1 MPELP
6 TTPAAPDIA
15 GHATVVPKPSLFYQ
29 DSGDMNPIRFSHFS
43 VENVR
48 YWVKTK
54 VSPEGSLR
62 WIGAMS
68 LCGRFVP
75 GLSAAIAGS
84 SAALGGCVS
93 YGASLG

>member
-1 MPELP
+1 MPEFP
-6 TTPAAPDIA
+6 TASDAPDIA
-15 GHATVVPKPSLFYQ
+15 GHATVVPKPSLFCQ
-29 DSGDMNPIRFSHFS
+29 DSGDTNPILLSHFS

-62 WIGAMS
+62 WTATMS

-84 SAALGGCVS
+84 SQARILPA
-93 YGASLG
+93 